1 MSRKISR
8 FLLEKQKERQANLE
22 WGQVDI
28 SLLMDELEQQIG
40 HRFSQLA
47 LSRAT
52 GVAANTIQYMEAGIA
67 TGVSVPVLVK
77 LIRFFSVALGRPVEM
92 SEIIKMK
99 PDPHVGPFPYVP
111 GQDEAWDIDG
121 NALHIR
127 QKGAKPNIPVKP
139 PKPWA
144 TQLPL
149 FDTSFYRN
157 LY

>member
-1 MSRKISR
+1 MTRKISR
-8 FLLEKQKERQANLE
+8 FLSAKQKERQANLE

-28 SLLMDELEQQIG
+28 GPLMDELEQQIG

-52 GVAANTIQYMEAGIA
+52 GVAANTIQHMEAGVA

-77 LIRFFSVALGRPVEM
+77 LIRFFTVALGRPVAIT
-92 SEIIKMK
+92 EIIQIK
-99 PDPHVGPFPYVP
+99 PDPHVGPFPYPP

-127 QKGAKPNIPVKP
+127 QKGTKPNIPMK
-139 PKPWA
+139 PKPWF
-144 TQLPL
+144 TQLAL
-149 FDTSFYRN
+149 FDTSFYGP